1 MACESYGSD
10 NEWGWACQNS
20 KTVNR
25 ASITY
30 PQSGC
35 HLLCIRSGCQTFL
48 PIHELLTAG
57 SSIKHLQPQMNL
69 RTCSS
74 SWYKSTSTFS
84 AALALRSMIEAV
96 NVSCHLVLVFLATF
110 ALSAKTTL
118 PDSLLLSDTYEF
130 SKLSIRYAPNSCVK
144 DSLSNTPRR
153 FCHRGHRWALG
164 LGRSMSMSRCC
175 ATSILLLSLSL
186 HRLKPM

>member
-1 MACESYGSD
+1 MWQWVRLSCHH
-10 NEWGWACQNS
+10 S

-84 AALALRSMIEAV
+84 AALPLALRSMIEAV

-118 PDSLLLSDTYEF
+118 PDSLLLSDTYES
-130 SKLSIRYAPNSCVK
+130 SKLSIRYAPISCVK
-144 DSLSNTPRR
+144 DSLSNTPD
-153 FCHRGHRWALG
+153 FAI
-164 LGRSMSMSRCC
+164 
-175 ATSILLLSLSL
+175 AA
-186 HRLKPM
+186 K

>member
-1 MACESYGSD
+1 MVLVYYRTSTLPVTLILSHSQQSHGFMWVMACHWAQCD
-10 NEWGWACQNS
+10 NEWGWACHHS

-25 ASITY
+25 ATITY

-96 NVSCHLVLVFLATF
+96 NVSCHTQVLVFLATF

-118 PDSLLLSDTYEF
+118 PDSLLLSDT
-130 SKLSIRYAPNSCVK
+130 
-144 DSLSNTPRR
+144 
-153 FCHRGHRWALG
+153 
-164 LGRSMSMSRCC
+164 
-175 ATSILLLSLSL
+175 
-186 HRLKPM
+186 